1 MELRDIS
8 IDEEVSEDIVQ
19 FIKHLEE
26 NLDPSNEFDC
36 QVWFETVH
44 YDNVETLPGE
54 DIYDN
59 VETLPEEVRGKKD
72 INGYG
77 IHVRFEFE
85 ENSECPSTTRVNELA
100 RNFFGGS
107 FVGYAGFDGSSG
119 EANQYV
125 FLTEE

>member
-8 IDEEVSEDIVQ
+8 IDEEASEDIVQ

-26 NLDPSNEFDC
+26 NTDPSNEFDC

-44 YDNVETLPGE
+44 HDTVETLPGE
-54 DIYDN
+54 DIYN
-59 VETLPEEVRGKKD
+59 HIRGGSPEIE
-72 INGYG
+72 GYG
-77 IHVRFEFE
+77 VHVRFEFE

-100 RNFFGGS
+100 RNFFGDNFS
-107 FVGYAGFDGSSG
+107 GYASFEGSSG